1 MKLKACSD
9 IIIAVSCLNITQQ
22 GGTREHEPSFF
33 FFFFFFFLFSFIH
46 LFDFLILLSP
56 EGKS

>member
-33 FFFFFFFLFSFIH
+33 FFFFFLFSFIH

>member
-33 FFFFFFFLFSFIH
+33 FFFFFFLFSFIH
-46 LFDFLILLSP
+46 LFDFLILLSA